1 MTLVEVVG
9 GVVEID
15 MRSGDCIN
23 LYIYFFT
30 AFFQQQLLFS
40 TFSTFSERGMWV
52 G

>member
-23 LYIYFFT
+23 DYIYTFSP
-30 AFFQQQLLFS
+30 FFQQQLLFS